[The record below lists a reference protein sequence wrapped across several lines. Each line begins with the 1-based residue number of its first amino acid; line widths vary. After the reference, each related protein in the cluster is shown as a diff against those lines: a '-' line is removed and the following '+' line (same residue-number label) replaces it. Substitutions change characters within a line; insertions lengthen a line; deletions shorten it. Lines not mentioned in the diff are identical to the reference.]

1 MNRWSAIYTSDLPV
15 PYDGDIKVSFM
26 RGSAQR
32 LVAPDEPTVPL
43 QSVGSSDGTSL
54 LPVAPT
60 TLLAFGAIYTLPT
73 P

>member
-43 QSVGSSDGTSL
+43 
-54 LPVAPT
+54 
-60 TLLAFGAIYTLPT
+60 
-73 P
+73 